1 MKPFFSRSITG
12 HRGFTVVLML
22 LMFGHILAGCEKSDQ
37 HTKPTQQTVKKYDQ
51 AAILQGLVSNK
62 DGVINAGY
70 IEATDS
76 KGRSLARTGL
86 QNNGRYQLEI
96 SANTMLPIVLT
107 FYPGSDKA
115 ALQKLIAVAVDPDIT
130 QYDLN
135 PLTTAIAKKAEAL
148 GGYTRAN
155 MVIAAESTI
164 SAPEENKTSTGFRG
178 DPTRQYGGWH

>member
-1 MKPFFSRSITG
+1 MTTFLSRSSAG
-12 HRGFTVVLML
+12 HRGFFIALML
-22 LMFGHILAGCEKSDQ
+22 LIFAAIPAGCEKASQ
-37 HTKPTQQTVKKYDQ
+37 HTLSNPKAAKKYDQ
-51 AAILQGLVSNK
+51 ATILQGLVSNK
-62 DGVINAGY
+62 AGAIKAGD

-76 KGRSLARTGL
+76 KGQVLAHAAL
-86 QNNGRYQLEI
+86 QDNGRYRVEI
-96 SANTMLPIVLT
+96 PANTVLPVVLR
-107 FYPGSDKA
+107 FYPEAGEPNLEKF
-115 ALQKLIAVAVDPDIT
+115 IAVAVEPGIT

-155 MVIAAESTI
+155 MVMAAESTI